1 MRRIVMFLTAMM
13 FVAAV
18 QAYDVVIVGG
28 TPGGIMTAVAAA
40 REGKRSVLLERT
52 SHVGG
57 LPANGLGATD
67 IYTRGATT
75 GLFHEFT
82 QRVKSY
88 YIDKFGKE
96 NFEQY
101 LYFNLEKN
109 DEVRNI
115 FEKTIDEEK
124 ILQELELYI
133 GKKIDLDKTLLFFD
147 EIQVSE
153 NFIVSLKYFNESEK
167 PYKIVCAGSLLR
179 SKNK

>member
-88 YIDKFGKE
+88 YID
-96 NFEQY
+96 
-101 LYFNLEKN
+101 LL
-109 DEVRNI
+109 V
-115 FEKTIDEEK
+115 
-124 ILQELELYI
+124 EL
-133 GKKIDLDKTLLFFD
+133 
-147 EIQVSE
+147 
-153 NFIVSLKYFNESEK
+153 N
-167 PYKIVCAGSLLR
+167 
-179 SKNK
+179 